1 MRVINLDEIG
11 IKLINSQKE
20 QVYLSKVDIKE
31 LLNKNYT
38 IDNNVLKV
46 KNKQLTITDEEIQ
59 QFDSIFT
66 YISSHFGNK

>member
-20 QVYLSKVDIKE
+20 QVYLSKADIKE
-31 LLNKNYT
+31 LLNKKYT
-38 IDNNVLKV
+38 IDDNVLKV
-46 KNKQLTITDEEIQ
+46 NNKQLAITDEEIQ

-66 YISSHFGNK
+66 YISSNFGNK